1 MRIPQKPA
9 NEAERLSALYEYNL
23 LNTLP
28 EKEYDNITKIAS
40 EICHAPIS
48 MITLIDN
55 DKQFH
60 KSRLGLDVTD
70 IPRDHAFCSHAIL
83 NPKEIMEVNDSSKD
97 ERFHDNP
104 YVLGDPNI
112 AFYAGVPLVNESGH
126 ALGALCVIDHK
137 PKSLSPEQKET
148 LEALARQV
156 VAQFELRRK
165 NLQLEQQQKE
175 LKILND
181 ELERFAYVAAH
192 DLKSPCSNLAMLSG
206 FLKDEYAE
214 QLDAG
219 GREMLDNL
227 GTASSTLTR
236 LIDGILLH
244 TKTVNMPGVEKEHFI
259 FGSLAA
265 DLMQVVDKPRSFTI
279 TVSNPEVQIYASR
292 PALFQILLNL
302 TVNAI
307 KYNDKAEGNIHLQAT
322 DNGDRYTFSVTDNGP
337 GIPPAHHEKIFELF
351 TTLGRDKDG
360 AKGNGIGLSTVK
372 RLVHKYDGEITI
384 QSDLGRG
391 STFSVT
397 VKK

>member
-1 MRIPQKPA
+1 MRIPQKPV
-9 NEAERLSALYEYNL
+9 NETERLSALYEYKL
-23 LNTLP
+23 LDTLP

-40 EICHAPIS
+40 EICHTPIS

-55 DKQFH
+55 DTQFH
-60 KSRLGLDVTD
+60 KSRTGLDVGA

-97 ERFHDNP
+97 NRFHDNP
-104 YVLGDPNI
+104 YVLGDPHI
-112 AFYAGVPLVNESGH
+112 AFYAGVPLVNEDGH

-137 PKSLSPEQKET
+137 PKSLSAEQKET

-165 NLQLEQQQKE
+165 NLLLEQQQKE

-206 FLKDEYAE
+206 FLKEEYSA
-214 QLDAG
+214 QLDADG
-219 GREMLDNL
+219 KEMLDNL
-227 GTASSTLTR
+227 GTASGTLTR

-244 TKTVNMPGVEKEHFI
+244 TKTVNMPGVEKEHFT

-265 DLMQVVDKPRSFTI
+265 DLMQVVDKPRGFSI
-279 TVSNPEVQIYASR
+279 TVHNPEVQIYASR

-302 TVNAI
+302 AVNAI
-307 KYNDKAEGNIHLQAT
+307 KHNDKTEGEVQLQAT
-322 DNGDRYTFSVTDNGP
+322 DNGDKYTFSVVDNGP

-351 TTLGRDKDG
+351 TVLGRDKDG

-372 RLVHKYDGEITI
+372 RLVLKYDGEVTV
-384 QSDLGRG
+384 QSALGQG
-391 STFSVT
+391 STFSFT
-397 VKK
+397 IKK